1 MPITL
6 PSWLQPADVAGD
18 YQRGLQIGAQVA
30 ESRSRLAA
38 QAQETTMRAQAE
50 AQSREQEH
58 ALQQQRIAT
67 TAAYQQ
73 QQIQLKQAQLD
84 QVKRVNDAKTTSAA
98 RQFSARQ
105 GLASDFDAIDQ
116 NPSLTDAQKDTAKTT
131 AILRRAPEMG
141 MQNNEVGPMLQATRA
156 PKPVVPASVEDNG
169 DFVQVTQPNGS
180 IQLHT
185 KPKAASVGNVTVEV
199 PDPSQPN
206 SEATVYRTM
215 PRDEAQAVIAGLPP
229 NLQTNAVN
237 RAAMSGRATPAN
249 IATGSPNANYS
260 SGSDAKSAPAKI
272 GSKAD
277 FDALPPGAL
286 YVNPKDQKVY
296 RKKGQPDAANSDS
309 Q

>member
-18 YQRGLQIGAQVA
+18 YQRGLQIGSQVA

-84 QVKRVNDAKTTSAA
+84 QVKRVNDAKTASAA

-131 AILRRAPEMG
+131 AILRRAPDMG
-141 MQNNEVGPMLQATRA
+141 MQNNEVGPMLLATRA
-156 PKPVVPASVEDNG
+156 RKPVVPASVEDNG

-199 PDPSQPN
+199 PDPSEPN

-237 RAAMSGRATPAN
+237 RAAVNGAGNSTVKNSGKFTSR
-249 IATGSPNANYS
+249 
-260 SGSDAKSAPAKI
+260 SDATSAPAKI